1 MFKETLT
8 SNAYDE
14 IMLYLTTWTYES
26 IFASTN
32 LTANIETSVH
42 RQGQDDFHNVLKN
55 HVTVPKLLKS

>member
-14 IMLYLTTWTYES
+14 IMQYLTTWTYES

-55 HVTVPKLLKS
+55 HVTVQKLLKS

>member
-1 MFKETLT
+1 
-8 SNAYDE
+8 
-14 IMLYLTTWTYES
+14 MLYLTTWTYES

>member
-1 MFKETLT
+1 
-8 SNAYDE
+8 
-14 IMLYLTTWTYES
+14 MLYLTTWTYES
-26 IFASTN
+26 IFANTN